1 MSNTSFLQ
9 EMQID
14 QWQVLH
20 PERLE
25 GVDITPIS
33 LPEHCRMLLISPN
46 VPTSAERSFLAK
58 VLGSFKVSI
67 DDAFLLEPQQ
77 LSQVDITNVEWVWF
91 CQCEPSEL
99 ESVKTLHSESLSL
112 VESNKEHKQ
121 ALWKQIKSY
130 E

>member
-1 MSNTSFLQ
+1 MSNASFLQ
-9 EMQID
+9 EMQIE

-33 LPEHCRMLLISPN
+33 LPEHCRMLLICPN
-46 VPTSAERSFLAK
+46 VPTSAERTFLAK

-77 LSQVDITNVEWVWF
+77 LSQVDVADVGRVWF
-91 CQCEPSEL
+91 CQCAPSEL
-99 ESVKTLHSESLSL
+99 ESVETSHAGSLSF
-112 VESNKEHKQ
+112 
-121 ALWKQIKSY
+121 I
-130 E
+130 